1 MARFCL
7 RIQTA
12 TGSARIHGL
21 MDYRAFRRHL
31 SLARGALSA
40 TPKAPHLHDHPTYS
54 EAELLSRA
62 DEFNQSAERHW
73 KHIANEPDARLHVMN
88 KPLSTVRDT
97 PGILYR
103 LGLVLHEL
111 DLGVGMTVV
120 DFGAGSCWLSSMI
133 NRLRCRTI
141 SVDVSE
147 TALSFGR
154 QMFESDPRHQM
165 ELGPRFLKYSGHELD
180 VPNESV
186 DRIVCFDSFHHVPN
200 QTEVLREFF
209 RILRPGG
216 RLVMGE
222 PGEGH
227 AHSDQGAYET
237 EIHGVLENDLH
248 LDDLMRIAASAGF
261 HSPQLKPFPDPAA
274 LTFTLDQHVKFMGGD
289 DGVFPIDRLRE
300 SLRHFMVLS
309 LFKGTSVPDSR
320 NPRTLRA
327 DIQAVSLLPLQDGSG
342 AMQRVR
348 VTNTGDTRWLRE
360 PTPLGGFVVLG
371 AHLLNLKRE
380 TIGRGFVRVYLP
392 RDIEPGETTELEIR
406 LPKSSLTGECLI
418 QLDMVDDRVAW
429 FEQTGSPTL
438 LLADRF
444 ELATSLA
451 PGHLFA
457 NLSLLSPAP
466 DKPVGPVPPGAPIEV
481 TLHLHNSGDTRW
493 IKGAASVRGHVCVGV
508 VICNETGEVLVR
520 DHERF
525 ELPADMNPVDRRE
538 VTFTCHAPKEPGN
551 YRLRFDLVDEG
562 INWFESYGVRTVDLN
577 VVVGG

>member
-1 MARFCL
+1 
-7 RIQTA
+7 
-12 TGSARIHGL
+12 
-21 MDYRAFRRHL
+21 MDSRAFRRHL
-31 SLARGALSA
+31 SLAWRALSA
-40 TPKAPHLHDHPTYS
+40 TPKAPHVHVHPTYS

-62 DEFNQSAERHW
+62 DEFNRNAEKHWQS
-73 KHIANEPDARLHVMN
+73 ISQEPDARLHVLN

-120 DFGAGSCWLSSMI
+120 DFGSGSCWLSSMI

-165 ELGPRFLKYSGHELD
+165 ELGPRFLKYSGHALD
-180 VPNESV
+180 IPSESV

-237 EIHGVLENDLH
+237 EIHGVLENDIH
-248 LDDLMRIAASAGF
+248 LDDLVKIAEGVGF
-261 HSPQLKPFPDPAA
+261 HSPRLKPFPDPGA
-274 LTFTLDQHVKFMGGD
+274 LSFTLEQNTKFMEGD
-289 DGVFPIDRLRE
+289 DNIFPVDTVRE
-300 SLRHFMVLS
+300 SLRHFMILS
-309 LFKGTSVPDSR
+309 LFKGKGTPDSR
-320 NPRTLRA
+320 NPSVLRA
-327 DIQAVSLLPLQDGSG
+327 EIKPLALTPRPAGDGSIQAV
-342 AMQRVR
+342 RI
-348 VTNTGDTRWLRE
+348 TNTGDTLWLRE
-360 PTPLGGFVVLG
+360 ETPLGGFVVLG

-380 TIGRGFVRVYLP
+380 TVARGFVRVYLP
-392 RDIEPGETTELEIR
+392 ENVAPGESVEMEIR
-406 LPKSSLTGECLI
+406 LPKADPQGESLV

-444 ELATSLA
+444 ELLTSEA

-457 NLSLLSPAP
+457 NLNLVKPGASTPRPPLSPGQGI
-466 DKPVGPVPPGAPIEV
+466 DV
-481 TLHLHNSGDTRW
+481 TLQIHNAGDTRW
-493 IKGAASVRGHVCVGV
+493 IAGPPGVRGHICVGV
-508 VICNETGEVLVR
+508 VICHEAGEVLVR

-525 ELPADMNPVDRRE
+525 ELPKDMNPVERTE
-538 VTFTCHAPKEPGN
+538 LSFTCHAPKEPGK

-562 INWFESYGVRTVDLN
+562 ISWFESFGIRTIDLPIE
-577 VVVGG
+577 VTQT

>member
-1 MARFCL
+1 
-7 RIQTA
+7 
-12 TGSARIHGL
+12 

-31 SLARGALSA
+31 SLARQALSA
-40 TPKAPHLHDHPTYS
+40 VPKAPHVHEHPTYS

-62 DEFNQSAERHW
+62 DEFNRNAERHW
-73 KHIANEPDARLHVMN
+73 QSIASEPDARLHVLN

-120 DFGAGSCWLSSMI
+120 DFGSGSCWLSSMV

-147 TALSFGR
+147 TALAFGR
-154 QMFESDPRHQM
+154 QMFEADPRHQM
-165 ELGPRFLKYSGHELD
+165 ELGPRFVKYSGHELD
-180 VPNESV
+180 IPSESV

-248 LDDLMRIAASAGF
+248 LDDLVKIAEGVGF
-261 HSPQLKPFPDPAA
+261 HSLTLKPFPDPSS
-274 LTFTLDQHVKFMGGD
+274 LTFTFEQHTKFMEGD
-289 DGVFPIDRLRE
+289 DNIFPVDTVRE
-300 SLRHFMVLS
+300 SLRHFMVLT
-309 LFKGTSVPDSR
+309 LLKGRSTPDSR
-320 NPRTLRA
+320 NPSVLRA
-327 DIQAVSLLPLQDGSG
+327 DIAAVSLTPRPGGDGST
-342 AMQRVR
+342 QRVR
-348 VTNTGDTRWLRE
+348 LTNTGDTLWLHE
-360 PTPLGGFVVLG
+360 ETPLGGFVVLG

-380 TIGRGFVRVYLP
+380 TVARGFVRVYLP
-392 RDIEPGETTELEIR
+392 RNVAPTETIDLEIR
-406 LPKSSLTGECLI
+406 LPNANPEGGFLI

-438 LLADRF
+438 LLPDRF
-444 ELATSLA
+444 DLASSDA
-451 PGHLFA
+451 PGRIFA
-457 NLSLLSPAP
+457 NVSLVSPDASRPLGPLSPGQAI
-466 DKPVGPVPPGAPIEV
+466 DV
-481 TLHLHNSGDTRW
+481 TLGLHNAGDTRW
-493 IKGAASVRGHVCVGV
+493 IKGAPGARGHVCVGV
-508 VICNETGEVLVR
+508 VICDAAGEVLVR

-525 ELPADMNPVDRRE
+525 EIPADMNPVERKE
-538 VTFTCHAPKEPGN
+538 VTFTCHAPKEPGT
-551 YRLRFDLVDEG
+551 YRLRFDLVNEG
-562 INWFESYGVRTVDLN
+562 INWFESYGVRPVDLN
-577 VVVGG
+577 VVVRA

>member
-1 MARFCL
+1 M
-7 RIQTA
+7 
-12 TGSARIHGL
+12 GPP
-21 MDYRAFRRHL
+21 MDSRAFRRHL
-31 SLARGALSA
+31 SLAWQALSA
-40 TPKAPHLHDHPTYS
+40 TPKAPHVHVHPTYS

-62 DEFNQSAERHW
+62 DEFNRNAEKHWQS
-73 KHIANEPDARLHVMN
+73 ISQEPDARLHVLN

-120 DFGAGSCWLSSMI
+120 DFGSGSCWLSSMI

-147 TALSFGR
+147 TALAFGR

-165 ELGPRFLKYSGHELD
+165 ELNPRFLEYSGHELD
-180 VPNESV
+180 IPSESV

-237 EIHGVLENDLH
+237 EIHGVLENDIH
-248 LDDLMRIAASAGF
+248 LDDLVKIAESVGF
-261 HSPQLKPFPDPAA
+261 HSPQLKPFPDPGA
-274 LTFTLDQHVKFMGGD
+274 LTFTLEQNTKFMEGD
-289 DGVFPIDRLRE
+289 DNIFPVDTVRE
-300 SLRHFMVLS
+300 SLRHFMILS
-309 LFKGTSVPDSR
+309 LFKGRGTPDSR
-320 NPRTLRA
+320 NPSVLRA
-327 DIQAVSLLPLQDGSG
+327 EIQALTLTPRPAGDGSI
-342 AMQRVR
+342 QTVR
-348 VTNTGDTRWLRE
+348 ITNAGDTLWLRE
-360 PTPLGGFVVLG
+360 ETPLGGFVVLG

-380 TIGRGFVRVYLP
+380 TVARGFVRVYLP
-392 RDIEPGETTELEIR
+392 KNVAPGETIDMEIR
-406 LPKSSLTGECLI
+406 LPKVNPQGDCLI

-444 ELATSLA
+444 ELLTSEA

-457 NLSLLSPAP
+457 NLNLVKPDAATSPR
-466 DKPVGPVPPGAPIEV
+466 PVSPGQGIDV
-481 TLHLHNSGDTRW
+481 TLQIHNAGDTRW
-493 IKGAASVRGHVCVGV
+493 IAGPAGVRGHVCVGV
-508 VICNETGEVLVR
+508 VICNEAGEVMVR

-525 ELPADMNPVDRRE
+525 ELPKDMNPVERAE
-538 VTFTCHAPKEPGN
+538 ISFTCHAPVAPGK

-562 INWFESYGVRTVDLN
+562 ISWFESFGVRTVDLA
-577 VVVGG
+577 VEVSG